1 MLSRTPARLID
12 LCDSMKLSTSDC
24 LLTGSDLEIP
34 QLARLIMSN
43 SEDNMVATVLVK
55 IRGQASNKSKAAPD
69 RSRDSAD
76 IVNWSTRGTLGS
88 RYDLQRKLLIASDEG
103 SAECAEAA
111 SSEKK
116 PEAGA
121 VEQSRGRKAGMFL
134 RWQLQE
140 YRMQR
145 NSEIGRCWC
154 RARSDSLHE
163 SSKVWRCG
171 ELWGD
176 LTMQA
181 VIE

>member
-76 IVNWSTRGTLGS
+76 IVNW
-88 RYDLQRKLLIASDEG
+88 
-103 SAECAEAA
+103 
-111 SSEKK
+111 
-116 PEAGA
+116 
-121 VEQSRGRKAGMFL
+121 
-134 RWQLQE
+134 
-140 YRMQR
+140 
-145 NSEIGRCWC
+145 
-154 RARSDSLHE
+154 
-163 SSKVWRCG
+163 
-171 ELWGD
+171 
-176 LTMQA
+176 
-181 VIE
+181 